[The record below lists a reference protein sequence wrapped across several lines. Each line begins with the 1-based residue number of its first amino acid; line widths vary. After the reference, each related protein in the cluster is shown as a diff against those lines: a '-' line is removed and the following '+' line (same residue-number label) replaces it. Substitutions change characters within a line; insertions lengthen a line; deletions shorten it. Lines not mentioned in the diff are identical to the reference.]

1 MMQPPS
7 SPSHDDAIMAEYAM
21 NDGLEQTQQTQQA
34 QAGSQPFD
42 VFDSHLWG
50 FLQPCTG
57 TLTRID
63 FWKANPVY
71 AIGRNPEG
79 NNIVLLGFKVSEYW
93 STFVLL
99 ATYMYA

>member
-1 MMQPPS
+1 MMQPPA
-7 SPSHDDAIMAEYAM
+7 SPGHDDAMMTEDAM
-21 NDGLEQTQQTQQA
+21 YDGLEQTQQA

-42 VFDSHLWG
+42 VLDSHLWG

-71 AIGRNPEG
+71 EIGRNPEG

-93 STFVLL
+93 STCMLDHR
-99 ATYMYA
+99 